1 MITLLVH
8 IANSEP
14 VKVDVEELPTPKDIM
29 IIGRN
34 PRDRKDREVEW
45 LDEGVTTVMLPW
57 SRINLIQVMPDPSS
71 EAEFPQLWRN
81 D

>member
-8 IANSEP
+8 ISNSEP
-14 VKVDVEELPTPKDIM
+14 VKIDVEELPKPSDIM
-29 IIGRN
+29 IVGRN

-57 SRINLIQVMPDPSS
+57 SRINMIQVMPDPN
-71 EAEFPQLWRN
+71 AQDDFPQLWRN